1 MIKVGGDA
9 KLITLNMR
17 QKTGKSVIPK
27 QVHNIKQKY
36 QIAEE
41 NYTGNDIEDL
51 KTVSFAN

>member
-1 MIKVGGDA
+1 MQTSKDRKI
-9 KLITLNMR
+9 
-17 QKTGKSVIPK
+17 SYSK